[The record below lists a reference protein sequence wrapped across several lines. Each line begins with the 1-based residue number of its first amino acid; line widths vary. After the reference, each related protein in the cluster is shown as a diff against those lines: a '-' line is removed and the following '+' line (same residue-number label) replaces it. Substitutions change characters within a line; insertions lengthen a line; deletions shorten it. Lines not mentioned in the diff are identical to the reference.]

1 MEEEEFNIEPII
13 CSDIDDTDFDYD
25 ESLRKVMT
33 ENAIENYNRHLE
45 EVMIR
50 DAKIYVDYNSQK
62 AKSSLEG
69 ILKTIEEYRNYG
81 EKVIV
86 IDKSFYDELKEQ
98 LNVEY
103 INTEDDNVET
113 LFGYELFI
121 EEGDS
126 EGHVVVMSKSAYNNI
141 KPLLSCFDFWDLV

>member
-1 MEEEEFNIEPII
+1 MEEKEFNIEPII
-13 CSDIDDTDFDYD
+13 CSDIDGTDFDYD

-33 ENAIENYNRHLE
+33 KNAIENYNRHLK

-50 DAKIYVDYNSQK
+50 DAKTYVDYNSQK
-62 AKSSLEG
+62 AKSSLED

-81 EKVIV
+81 EKVVV
-86 IDKSFYDELKEQ
+86 IDKIFYDELKEQ
-98 LNVEY
+98 INIKY
-103 INTEDDNVET
+103 DNTEDDNVET
-113 LFGYELFI
+113 IFGYELFI